1 MTKRESS
8 LLDSAV
14 LHHYNPAA
22 LGLIEVVFWFWRG
35 FKSDADD

>member
-22 LGLIEVVFWFWRG
+22 LGLIVVDFGLWERV
-35 FKSDADD
+35 

>member
-1 MTKRESS
+1 MMKRESS

-22 LGLIEVVFWFWRG
+22 LGLSEVAFLF
-35 FKSDADD
+35 